1 MAGRGPA
8 PKTQHQRER
17 DTKRRQADAVLLR
30 ADGVL
35 RGPDLPSSI
44 VLPHPETVAWWETW
58 RRSPQAQ
65 LFEPTDWEALKR
77 AALLH
82 DYVWKSTTTP
92 GGKPSAAAISELRLI
107 EERYGAT
114 YVDRQ
119 RAKIQID
126 NGPAEDAEVVQL
138 RSVSSRAD
146 VLARMKG
153 EK

>member
-8 PKTQHQRER
+8 PKLQHQRER

-30 ADGVL
+30 ADGEL
-35 RGPDLPSSI
+35 RGPDLPPGI
-44 VLPHPETVAWWETW
+44 PNPHPETLRWWDTW

-65 LFEPTDWEALKR
+65 LFEDTDWEALKR

-82 DYVWKSTTTP
+82 DYVWKSP
-92 GGKPSAAAISELRLI
+92 QKPSAAAISELRLI

-119 RAKIQID
+119 RAKIQIERGD
-126 NGPAEDAEVVQL
+126 EADAEVVQL
-138 RSVSSRAD
+138 RSVGSRAD
-146 VLARMKG
+146 VMARLKG
-153 EK
+153 DK

>member
-8 PKTQHQRER
+8 PKQQHQRER
-17 DTKRRQADAVLLR
+17 DTRRRQSGAVVLA

-35 RGPDLPSSI
+35 RGPELPSAI
-44 VLPHPETVAWWETW
+44 LEPHPETVAWWSTW
-58 RRSPQAQ
+58 RASAQAQ

-119 RAKIQID
+119 RARMEITQDK
-126 NGPAEDAEVVQL
+126 PDAEVVPL
-138 RSVSSRAD
+138 HAVTGREDA
-146 VLARMKG
+146 LARLKG

>member
-8 PKTQHQRER
+8 PKLQHQRER
-17 DTKRRQADAVLLR
+17 DTKRRQADAVLLK
-30 ADGVL
+30 ADGEL
-35 RGPDLPSSI
+35 RGPDLPLAI
-44 VLPHPETVAWWETW
+44 AAPHPETVLWWETW

-65 LFEPTDWEALKR
+65 LFEDTDWEALKR

-119 RAKIQID
+119 RAKIQIER
-126 NGPAEDAEVVQL
+126 GESADADVVQL

-146 VLARMKG
+146 VMARLTG

>member
-8 PKTQHQRER
+8 PKMQHQRER
-17 DTKRRQADAVLLR
+17 DTKRRQADAVTLTP
-30 ADGVL
+30 DGVL
-35 RGPDLPSSI
+35 RGPELPASI
-44 VLPHPETVAWWETW
+44 INPHPETVEWWTTW
-58 RRSPQAQ
+58 RVSPQAQ
-65 LFEPTDWEALKR
+65 LFEATDWESLKR

-114 YVDRQ
+114 FVDRQ
-119 RAKIQID
+119 RAKMHIARES
-126 NGPAEDAEVVQL
+126 GADAEVVQL

-146 VLARMKG
+146 VMARMRGDK
-153 EK
+153 

>member
-8 PKTQHQRER
+8 PKLQHQRER
-17 DTKRRQADAVLLR
+17 DTKRRQSDAVLLR
-30 ADGVL
+30 ADGEL
-35 RGPDLPSSI
+35 RGPDLPPGI
-44 VLPHPETVAWWETW
+44 VNPHPETLRWWDTW

-65 LFEPTDWEALKR
+65 LFEDTDWEALKR

-82 DYVWKSTTTP
+82 DYVWKAP
-92 GGKPSAAAISELRLI
+92 QKPSAAAISELRLI

-119 RAKIQID
+119 RAKIQIER
-126 NGPAEDAEVVQL
+126 GEPADAEVVQL

-146 VLARMKG
+146 VVARLKG
-153 EK
+153 DK

>member
-8 PKTQHQRER
+8 PKLQHQRER
-17 DTKRRQADAVLLR
+17 DTKRRQADAVLLK
-30 ADGVL
+30 ADGEL
-35 RGPDLPSSI
+35 RGPDLPLGI
-44 VLPHPETVAWWETW
+44 VNPHPETILWWDTW

-65 LFEPTDWEALKR
+65 LFEDTDWEALKR

-82 DYVWKSTTTP
+82 DYVWKSP
-92 GGKPSAAAISELRLI
+92 QKPSAAAISELRLI

-119 RAKIQID
+119 RAKIQIERGED
-126 NGPAEDAEVVQL
+126 ADAEVVQL

-146 VLARMKG
+146 VMARMKG
-153 EK
+153 DK